1 MEREDSNSKIV
12 EFMPRELFDSD
23 MEEQFTQLASRDGET
38 VVLPRELSRKRVT
51 QAFMDAFELIGG
63 TPRLA
68 LWADAHPTDFY
79 KLYAKLFPSQAS
91 KDLDPEHKFHVI
103 HVLPR
108 TELDE

>member
-1 MEREDSNSKIV
+1 MATDSKIV
-12 EFMPRELFDSD
+12 EFIPAEHFDSE
-23 MEEQFTQLASRDGET
+23 MEEQFKQLASRDGEI

-68 LWADAHPTDFY
+68 LWAHTNPTDFY
-79 KLYAKLFPSQAS
+79 KLYAKLMPSQAS
-91 KDLDPEHKFHVI
+91 KDLDLDQKFHVI